1 MAKTQNIR
9 KRTPGGIWYADF
21 TQRGRRVV
29 RSTGTTNQAEAQE
42 IADRWK
48 SEAWRETQ
56 LGEKPSVTFEQAAG
70 AMVKA
75 KSDNRDIEG
84 LKDKLRWIAGV
95 TYRTKKVGT
104 LPVRSINRDVVDH
117 IIEQKRKVGR
127 QNGPR
132 QETHRPVSNSTLNR
146 YLAAISAV
154 LNFSHRNELLEF
166 VPKFDKL
173 SEPAGSFLWLTKE
186 QACALLDEL
195 PPHLEVMARFA
206 LATGLRRSNIT
217 HLAWEQVDMQRG
229 VAWIDSEDSKSGHAI
244 AIPLS
249 DDALTI
255 LKQQEGQSTV
265 WCFPY
270 EGVPVHTV
278 YTAAFK
284 KALARAG
291 LDPAIRWHTFRH
303 TWATWH
309 VMAGTPL
316 GELMK
321 LGGWH
326 SLDLVMRY
334 AKFAPGHLKQFAN
347 NSKLQIG
354 HILPDNS
361 VTHIRDAA

>member
-1 MAKTQNIR
+1 MATANNIR
-9 KRTPGGIWYADF
+9 QRNGAGIWYADF
-21 TQRGRRVV
+21 SLKGQRFV
-29 RSTGTTNQAEAQE
+29 RSTGTTDQTQAQE
-42 IADRWK
+42 FADRLK
-48 SEAWRETQ
+48 AEAWRETQ

-75 KSDNRDIEG
+75 KADNRDIEG

-95 TYRTKKVGT
+95 TYRSKKVGT
-104 LPVRSINRDVVDH
+104 LPVRSITRNVVDH
-117 IIEQKRKVGR
+117 IIEQKRKAGKSGHVTG
-127 QNGPR
+127 
-132 QETHRPVSNSTLNR
+132 TISNSTLNR

-154 LNFSHRNELLEF
+154 LNFSHRKEWLEF

-249 DDALTI
+249 DDAITI
-255 LKQQEGQSTV
+255 LKQQEGQNAV

-326 SLDLVMRY
+326 SLDMVMRY
-334 AKFAPGHLKQFAN
+334 VKFAPGHLKQFAN
-347 NSKLQIG
+347 NSAMRQIG
-354 HILPDNS
+354 DS
-361 VTHIRDAA
+361 DRRAA